1 VHAAARQRATDW
13 VRSCRRDT
21 VQQRW
26 PDSGRADVTARV
38 AAEADAG
45 ATGASLAVQLKR
57 APLRHRSTRIRSLA
71 DNYD

>member
-1 VHAAARQRATDW
+1 
-13 VRSCRRDT
+13 